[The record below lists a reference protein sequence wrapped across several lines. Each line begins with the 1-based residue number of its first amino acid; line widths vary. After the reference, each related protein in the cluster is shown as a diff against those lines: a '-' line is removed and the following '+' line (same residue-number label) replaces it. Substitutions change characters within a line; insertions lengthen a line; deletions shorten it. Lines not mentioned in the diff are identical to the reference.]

1 MTKSGT
7 KRVLITD
14 PLDDEGLR
22 ILDAAEGLEVEVKS
36 GLAPDALKAIIG
48 DYNGLVVRSATK
60 VTADL
65 LEAASGLEVIGRA
78 GIGVDN
84 VDVDAASRHGVIV
97 MNTPE
102 GSAVTTAE
110 HAIAMLLSLAR
121 RIPQATASMKAGKWD
136 KKRFMGTEMAGKTL
150 GIIGIGN
157 IGAIVA
163 DRARGLKMS
172 VVACDPYMSAEVAQ
186 QKGITLVSLE
196 DLFARADFISIHTP
210 LTKDTKHMLDAAAF
224 GKMKRG
230 VLLVNAARGGII
242 HEGDLLK
249 ALDQGQVG
257 GAALDV
263 WEKEPPGENPLLGR
277 DEVICTPHLGASTGE
292 AQVNVSVAVARQL
305 VEFFGTGTI
314 KNAVNVPSLTREML
328 ARLQPYLV
336 LAERLGR
343 FLAQT
348 FEGGVEEFHVE
359 YCGELAETDAL
370 TPVTSA
376 GLKGLLAPI
385 LGEKVNVVNAPFLA
399 RERGMHIVESRTSES
414 RDFASLIRM
423 RVSGKSGQ
431 RLVCGTN
438 FGRSNPR
445 IVRIDNFYLEAHA
458 GGHILMMHNQD
469 KPGVVGA
476 VGTLLGNNAINIAR
490 MQLGLDTPK
499 REAVALIQVD
509 EPVPDEV
516 LRKFA
521 ALPNIISVKQI
532 EL

>member
-1 MTKSGT
+1 VTKSGT

-22 ILDAAEGLEVEVKS
+22 ILDAAEGLEVEVKA

-163 DRARGLKMS
+163 DRARGLKMN
-172 VVACDPYMSAEVAQ
+172 VVACDPYMSAEVAE

-224 GKMKRG
+224 GKMKQG

-249 ALDQGQVG
+249 ALEQGQVG

-359 YCGELAETDAL
+359 YCGELAETDGL
-370 TPVTSA
+370 TPLTSA

>member
-14 PLDDEGLR
+14 PLDEEGLR
-22 ILDAAEGLEVEVKS
+22 ILQAAEGIEVEVKP
-36 GLAPDALKAIIG
+36 GLAPDALKAVIG
-48 DYNGLVVRSATK
+48 GYHGLVVRSATQ
-60 VTADL
+60 VTPDL
-65 LEAASGLEVIGRA
+65 LDAADALEVIGRA

-84 VDVDAASRHGVIV
+84 VNVEAASRRGVIV

-110 HAIAMLLSLAR
+110 HAIALLLSIAR

-157 IGAIVA
+157 IGGIVA
-163 DRARGLKMS
+163 DRARGLKMN
-172 VVACDPYMSAEVAQ
+172 VVACDPYMSEEVAA
-186 QKGITLVSLE
+186 QKGITLVDID
-196 DLFARADFISIHTP
+196 DLYARADFISIHTP
-210 LTKDTKHMLDAAAF
+210 LTKDTKHMVDAAAF
-224 GKMKRG
+224 AKMKRG
-230 VLLVNAARGGII
+230 VLIVNAARGGII

-249 ALDQGQVG
+249 ALEQGQVG

-263 WEKEPPGENPLLGR
+263 WEKEPPGENTLLGR
-277 DEVICTPHLGASTGE
+277 DEVICTPHLGASTEE

-305 VEFFGTGTI
+305 VEFFTTGTI
-314 KNAVNVPSLTREML
+314 KNAVNVPSLTREAL
-328 ARLQPYLV
+328 ARIQPFLV

-348 FEGGVEEFHVE
+348 FEGGVEEFQIE
-359 YCGELAETDAL
+359 YCGELADFNGL
-370 TPVTSA
+370 TPVTA
-376 GLKGLLAPI
+376 AALKGLLAPM
-385 LGEKVNVVNAPFLA
+385 LGEKVNFVNAPFLA
-399 RERGMHIVESRTSES
+399 RERGMHIVESRTGES

-423 RVSGKSGQ
+423 KVSGKSGE

-438 FGRSNPR
+438 FGRNNPR

-458 GGHILMMHNQD
+458 GGHILMMHNED

-476 VGTLLGNNAINIAR
+476 VGTLLGKNGINIAR
-490 MQLGLDTPK
+490 MQLGLDSPK

-516 LRKFA
+516 LRQFE